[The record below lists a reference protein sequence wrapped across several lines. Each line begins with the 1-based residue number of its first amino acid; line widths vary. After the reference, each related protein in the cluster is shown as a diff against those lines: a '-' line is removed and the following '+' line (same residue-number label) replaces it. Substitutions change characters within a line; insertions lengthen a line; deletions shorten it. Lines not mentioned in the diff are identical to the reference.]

1 MNMRGATITY
11 GVKRNRAGVARRRM
25 QLLALCAAMAALAWM
40 AAPVRAMTQ
49 DDVFRSIQD
58 NVGKDQDNH
67 LLWPMLCA
75 VGGVIILLVL
85 YNQRREREVTHAAMN
100 NPSRLL
106 REVEKKAGLKKN
118 EIRQI
123 RMLAAETPEGD
134 PLLMLVCPS
143 LLANALKQCK
153 NRKLDRRLVL
163 TTVARLRNA
172 HIGMARPGAAK
183 AIDAAASAAARKNAA

>member
-1 MNMRGATITY
+1 MNMRGANKMLRVRRHRTC
-11 GVKRNRAGVARRRM
+11 AARRRV
-25 QLLALCAAMAALAWM
+25 QLLALYAAMAALGWM
-40 AAPVRAMTQ
+40 AAPLQAMTQ
-49 DDVFRSIQD
+49 DDVFRSIQE

-75 VGGVIILLVL
+75 VAGVIILLVL
-85 YNQRREREVTHAAMN
+85 YNQRRERQVTHAAMN
-100 NPSRLL
+100 NPARLL

-118 EIRQI
+118 EMRQI
-123 RMLAAETPEGD
+123 RILAAETPEGD

-143 LLANALKQCK
+143 LLSNALKQCK

-172 HIGMARPGAAK
+172 HIGMARPGAVK
-183 AIDAAASAAARKNAA
+183 AIDAAAAGRKNAA